1 MDINLIVNHTKIN
14 SLNID
19 NFCVNRI
26 PVLSTTIFRSIKIFF
41 FSLNNIEWKITLI
54 RKKKRKKSKKLLP
67 SHQRKLQ
74 KRSEKYF
81 RNLSKEEKILKK
93 SKLC

>member
-54 RKKKRKKSKKLLP
+54 RKKKRKKVKNYYQAIKENYKKDPKSTLEIF
-67 SHQRKLQ
+67 Q
-74 KRSEKYF
+74 K
-81 RNLSKEEKILKK
+81 KK
-93 SKLC
+93 KF